1 MNQSKTVLLLFFIT
15 IIFASSCQK
24 EAESNLTLFSEQIP
38 QDSALIFGEGIISK
52 ENFEFA
58 ITFSPEMDELFYT
71 SRKPE
76 GANEI
81 ITMQYKNG
89 QWSNPSPVFF
99 KAEVGWDFEPHI
111 NPTGDKLYFGSIRPH
126 LDTLKPRAL
135 YQWYAEKSDH
145 GWSTPKPIE
154 KNFEDRFMM
163 YLTTS
168 KNGNLYFTS
177 QEEEDEMEDGG
188 IYYSIN
194 ENGQYNKVKK
204 LGDEVNFDGKWIAHP
219 YIAPDESYLIYDGES
234 ESGFG
239 ENDLYISFNQ
249 NGNWTKAVNMGPKVN
264 TPLTEMC
271 ASVSPDGQYLFFHRG
286 DDETGDIYW
295 IDFIRLKKDL
305 LSQSK

>member
-1 MNQSKTVLLLFFIT
+1 MNQSKSILLVCLIT
-15 IIFASSCQK
+15 LIITSACQ
-24 EAESNLTLFSEQIP
+24 EAPKSNLTLFSDKVP

-76 GANEI
+76 GDNEI
-81 ITMQYKNG
+81 LTMQFKDG
-89 QWSNPSPVFF
+89 KWTDPAPVFF

-111 NPTGDKLYFGSIRPH
+111 NPAGDKLYFGSIRPH
-126 LDTLKPRAL
+126 LDTLKPKGL
-135 YQWYAEKSDH
+135 YQWYSDKTQN
-145 GWSTPKPIE
+145 GWSEPKPIE

-163 YLTTS
+163 YLTTT

-188 IYYSIN
+188 IYFSIN
-194 ENGQYNKVKK
+194 ENGQNTTVEK
-204 LGDEVNFDGKWIAHP
+204 LSEAINFSGKWIAHP

-234 ESGFG
+234 ESGLG
-239 ENDLYISFNQ
+239 ENDLFISFKQ
-249 NGNWTKAVNMGPKVN
+249 NGKWTKAQNMGPKVN

-305 LSQSK
+305 LAHTE